1 VKGSV
6 YRHWA
11 ALTLSNEGNG
21 RSSAAAGAVP
31 VSLRVRL
38 SCLVFRP
45 AKSMSGISL
54 GLYYLSIIKGI
65 GCVRQGGRYQ
75 FGVPLVSGDTT
86 FGIT

>member
-1 VKGSV
+1 MKGSA

-45 AKSMSGISL
+45 AKSTSGISL
-54 GLYYLSIIKGI
+54 GLYYLSIHH
-65 GCVRQGGRYQ
+65 QGDRLCPPGRK
-75 FGVPLVSGDTT
+75 VSARST